1 LTGSG
6 LALTAG
12 DSLLPDLR
20 SSKNEGQANFENP
33 GIFLANLGTDF
44 DITPK
49 LRGFVNVNYLRFQRT
64 EVLEQILFQ
73 APIRHS
79 IGWDSSVGIRYR
91 PPLTENISITA
102 GAAALVPGQGLKDI
116 YTGKVMFS
124 VFTDVRF
131 QF

>member
-1 LTGSG
+1 V
-6 LALTAG
+6 ALSAG

-33 GIFLANLGTDF
+33 GIFLGNLGTDF

-49 LRGFVNVNYLRFQRT
+49 LRGFVNVNYLRFERT
-64 EVLEQILFQ
+64 ETLEQILFQ

-79 IGWDSSVGIRYR
+79 IGWDSSVGVRYR

-102 GAAALVPGQGLKDI
+102 GAATLVPGQGLKDI
-116 YTGKVMFS
+116 YTGKVMYSF
-124 VFTDVRF
+124 FTDVRF